1 MTVIE
6 PIGLFQNSTIFRPI
20 FVPEKKEAKEAF
32 IKLNWPN
39 KIIHNE
45 KD

>member
-6 PIGLFQNSTIFRPI
+6 TIGLFKNSTIFRPI
-20 FVPEKKEAKEAF
+20 FVPEKKKAKEAF

-39 KIIHNE
+39 NIIHN
-45 KD
+45 